1 MKALVKLLTISA
13 LIITATMHAPAAD
26 CESQPAA
33 VFYQYI
39 RELYYAKNITQ
50 VAKYWISTTR
60 IPFINLKGQA
70 ATYELQ
76 KLKTGYV
83 FNPRINSQVMQGQ
96 RCLMKGTGTAS
107 DLGRT
112 FPCKLDVIMYHEDGS
127 WRIQYYVWSA
137 TIIQ

>member
-60 IPFINLKGQA
+60 IPFINLKFYNTNAELVNKLPETQA
-70 ATYELQ
+70 RRFRALVLEDRGATL
-76 KLKTGYV
+76 LVGMAD
-83 FNPRINSQVMQGQ
+83 P
-96 RCLMKGTGTAS
+96 S
-107 DLGRT
+107 DLFAYDELARLLKREIDLAALAESQLLHC
-112 FPCKLDVIMYHEDGS
+112 PHM
-127 WRIQYYVWSA
+127 
-137 TIIQ
+137 